1 MTDITELSA
10 ILIDL
15 TKSPLTKGTVEHD
28 LLDQTQRHIAAI
40 MLQRVSQFQ
49 KDHLEYAI
57 GIKSGQPD

>member
-49 KDHLEYAI
+49 KDRTSL
-57 GIKSGQPD
+57 